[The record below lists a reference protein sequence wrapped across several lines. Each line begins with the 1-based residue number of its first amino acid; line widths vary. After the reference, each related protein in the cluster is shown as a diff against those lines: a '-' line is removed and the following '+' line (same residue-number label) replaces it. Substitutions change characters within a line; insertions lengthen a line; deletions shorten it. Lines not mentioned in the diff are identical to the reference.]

1 MERIAVLALDSV
13 VAFDLAIPAQIFG
26 HRDERDRY
34 RVMICAERPGPV
46 ATSTGFDIV
55 APHGLEA
62 VRRAGTV
69 IVPGFE
75 HTERPV
81 PPAIVAELRAA
92 DDRGARL
99 ISICTGAFALA
110 AAGVLD
116 GRRATTHWRHAAEL
130 RALYPAID
138 LDPSV
143 LYVDDGRVLTSAG
156 VAAGIDLCL
165 HVVARDHGAAAA
177 NRIARRMVVAAQRSG
192 GQAQFVERSVP
203 PSSDGGLGTTRAWML
218 DRLDQPLAVADM
230 ARHAVRSE
238 RSFARHFRA
247 ETGTTPLRWLHEQRI
262 LHARR
267 LLEETDLPI
276 EDVAAR
282 SGFGTPTTLR
292 EHFGRATHTTPT
304 AYRRAFGYAAQR
316 KPVASGR
323 GASGLA
329 GSSP

>member
-1 MERIAVLALDSV
+1 MAGMHRIAVLALDSV

-34 RVMICAERPGPV
+34 RVAICAERPGPV

-55 APHGLEA
+55 ASHGLHT
-62 VRRAGTV
+62 VQRADTV

-75 HTERPV
+75 HTERAV
-81 PPAIVAELRAA
+81 PATVVRALRAA
-92 DDRGARL
+92 DRRGARM

-110 AAGVLD
+110 AAGILD

-130 RALYPAID
+130 RARHPEID

-143 LYVDDGRVLTSAG
+143 LYVDEGRVLTSAG

-165 HVVARDHGAAAA
+165 HVVARDHGAGAA

-203 PSSDGGLGTTRAWML
+203 PPSDGGLGATRAWML
-218 DRLDQPLAVADM
+218 DRLDQPLTVAAM
-230 ARHAVRSE
+230 ARHAARSE

-267 LLEETDLPI
+267 LLEETDLPV
-276 EDVAAR
+276 EEVAAR
-282 SGFGTPTTLR
+282 SGFGTATTLR

-304 AYRRAFGYAAQR
+304 AYRRAFGYVR
-316 KPVASGR
+316 RTP
-323 GASGLA
+323 SGLSRSR
-329 GSSP
+329 GR